1 MYKYIYIYIC
11 LHIHIMYIHIYIYII
26 FCFALTKA
34 LHCDFLVAACNISR
48 GVLKRYL
55 VSIAIV
61 KI

>member
-1 MYKYIYIYIC
+1 MFTYTYYVYT
-11 LHIHIMYIHIYIYII
+11 YIYIYII

>member
-1 MYKYIYIYIC
+1 MYICIYIYIY
-11 LHIHIMYIHIYIYII
+11 LHIHIMYIHIYII

>member
-1 MYKYIYIYIC
+1 MYIYIY
-11 LHIHIMYIHIYIYII
+11 LHIHIMYIHIYII

-55 VSIAIV
+55 VSITIV

>member
-1 MYKYIYIYIC
+1 MYICIYIY
-11 LHIHIMYIHIYIYII
+11 LHIHIMYIHIYII

>member
-1 MYKYIYIYIC
+1 MYICIYIYIFT
-11 LHIHIMYIHIYIYII
+11 YTYYVYTYIYII

>member
-1 MYKYIYIYIC
+1 
-11 LHIHIMYIHIYIYII
+11 MYIHIYII